1 MLQEMAVENL
11 FLKMLHVIKIM
22 VLFSPEYQQFLHW
35 DGCSVCITV
44 KILYCILDIF
54 VLQRSALF

>member
-22 VLFSPEYQQFLHW
+22 VLFSPEYQQLLLW

-44 KILYCILDIF
+44 
-54 VLQRSALF
+54 

>member
-11 FLKMLHVIKIM
+11 FLKMLHVIRIN
-22 VLFSPEYQQFLHW
+22 VLFSPKYQQLLLW

-44 KILYCILDIF
+44 QILYF
-54 VLQRSALF
+54 NSSV